1 MQNKKIK
8 ILTIL
13 SILLFVISIFL
24 LSNNNFSSKKDNSY
38 ELENNTYYEVSLI
51 QNNYFSNNKISD
63 YYIANSIKSI
73 DIYFDYYL
81 KNNDNMNYSYD
92 ITAVLK
98 SYADNG
104 TKLVWEKE
112 FILDSNKKENQ
123 KKLIINKVYNL
134 DYQYYANYVKSF
146 QEYYNIKAEN
156 YLYIKLNINIDDS
169 INHYILITIPI
180 NNIVDITMED
190 NTGINTNNE
199 NNSINKKEI
208 FIIII
213 IAIILLIIKN
223 NYKQDSESTLL
234 KHNKDIIMNIKN
246 KPFINS
252 NNIIYLTDLK
262 DLINIA
268 INYNINIFHY
278 QNNYYIIKDNNYYM
292 YNFNKK

>member
-1 MQNKKIK
+1 
-8 ILTIL
+8 
-13 SILLFVISIFL
+13 
-24 LSNNNFSSKKDNSY
+24 
-38 ELENNTYYEVSLI
+38 
-51 QNNYFSNNKISD
+51 
-63 YYIANSIKSI
+63 
-73 DIYFDYYL
+73 
-81 KNNDNMNYSYD
+81 MNYSYD
-92 ITAVLK
+92 ITATLK

-112 FILDSNKKENQ
+112 FNLDSNKKESQ
-123 KKLIINKVYNL
+123 KELIINKFYNL

-146 QEYYNIKAEN
+146 QEYYNIKTEN

-169 INHYILITIPI
+169 LNPYILLTIPI

-199 NNSINKKEI
+199 NNVINKKEI

-223 NYKQDSESTLL
+223 NYKLDSESNLL

-278 QNNYYIIKDNNYYM
+278 QNSYYIIKDNNYYM
-292 YNFNKK
+292 YNFNKKFKTTI